1 MMRRQSCLCGLTT
14 LILAMLSSTVHS
26 SQAQSS
32 PHLNSTHLEWSV
44 PSATPAGRARVIITK
59 TKAKVSQARQHR
71 PLVLLKLND
80 DDTDYYDEPPDLQVG
95 YRRPELVNQ
104 TANINDD
111 LSDEIKIRLIL
122 ARKKAL
128 AVYHANWS

>member
-14 LILAMLSSTVHS
+14 LILAMLSSTVPS

-44 PSATPAGRARVIITK
+44 PSATPVGRVRVIITK
-59 TKAKVSQARQHR
+59 TKPKIHLARQHR
-71 PLVLLKLND
+71 PLMLLSLND
-80 DDTDYYDEPPDLQVG
+80 DNDDYYDELPDLQVG

-104 TANINDD
+104 TAEVDD
-111 LSDEIKIRLIL
+111 ISDEIKIRLAM
-122 ARKKAL
+122 ARMKAIERHKE
-128 AVYHANWS
+128 VWG